1 MDPPPEIMG
10 DDEWVAGN
18 LKGDYF
24 MSSNNGHDSADIF
37 DIVVVGA
44 GPGGL
49 ASGMYGSR
57 AKLKV
62 VVLEKEIPGGQ
73 INKTGSIE
81 DYPGFSSI
89 DARELAE
96 KMTAHAKEFGTEIR
110 STSAHSVRKVGDLFE
125 VETTEGIL
133 KGKTVILATGGS
145 PNYLGCKGE
154 KEYWTKGVSYCAIC
168 DGPLP
173 LFRNKPMVV
182 VGGGDSALE
191 EGLYLTKHASHIFLV
206 HRRSEL
212 RASKIIQDRVKE
224 NPKIEVILDSSVEEF
239 GGSDLLEWAKIR
251 NLKTNASRTL
261 QVAGAFIYIGFI
273 PNSGI
278 VKDPIEKDALGYILT
293 NQHMHTSISG
303 LFAIGD
309 VRQQLTKQ
317 ITNAVGD
324 GTTAAVAAEKFILG
338 TLPKVP
344 AGVGP
349 V

>member
-1 MDPPPEIMG
+1 MNAHHSNGNSQHG
-10 DDEWVAGN
+10 DDV
-18 LKGDYF
+18 Y
-24 MSSNNGHDSADIF
+24 

-49 ASGMYGSR
+49 AAGLYGAR

-62 VVLEKEIPGGQ
+62 IVLEKELPGGQ
-73 INKTGSIE
+73 INKTGVIE
-81 DYPGFSSI
+81 DYPGFPTI
-89 DARELAE
+89 DARELAQ
-96 KMTAHAKEFGTEIR
+96 KMADHAREFGTDIR
-110 STSAHSVRKVGDLFE
+110 STTASAVRKVGDLFH

-133 KGKTVILATGGS
+133 KGKTVILGTGGS
-145 PNYLGCKGE
+145 PNHLGCTGE

-191 EGLYLTKHASHIFLV
+191 EGLYLTKFASHIYLV
-206 HRRSEL
+206 HRRGEL
-212 RASKIIQDRVKE
+212 RASQILQDRVRSH
-224 NPKIEVILDSSVEEF
+224 PKMELVLDSVVEEI
-239 GGSDLLEWAKIR
+239 GGSDLVEWANIR
-251 NLKTNASRTL
+251 NLKTNATRK
-261 QVAGAFIYIGFI
+261 VDAAGVFIYIGFT

-278 VKDPIEKDALGYILT
+278 VKDPLTKDALGYIIT
-293 NQHMHTSISG
+293 NQNMETSISG

-324 GTTAAVAAEKFILG
+324 GTTAAVAAEKWLHG
-338 TLPKVP
+338 TLQSSPVG
-344 AGVGP
+344 AGR
-349 V
+349 